1 MIGQSLL
8 TLVRCLLTIRNMN
21 NLSIIIKREYLTR
34 VKKRS
39 FLILTFLGP
48 LLFAAL
54 MITPSLLMLKADEM
68 ESKKSI
74 AVLDESGLFEGKIEN
89 TDANTFIYQDVNEN
103 IDSLKKFVFKG
114 IYDAILYIPATEL
127 NIPVNAKLYSNRQ
140 IPMTL
145 SSHIEREMKQ
155 VVEHQKLLASGIDP
169 AVVKATQANI
179 NVATIRMDE
188 ESGEKTSYA
197 ELEYITGFVLA
208 IVIYFAIFL
217 FSSQVLRG
225 VIEEKTNRIIE
236 VIISSVKP
244 FELMMGKIIGI
255 ALVGLTQFSLW
266 IVLSIG
272 IYLAANGIILGPE
285 ILSPSGTVMTEQIEQ
300 ITEITEG
307 QDIMLEVV
315 EMVQSI
321 NFSAILLSFL
331 FYFVFGYL
339 LYAAMFAAIGGMV
352 DNETDS
358 NQFSTIVSAPLI
370 IGIVSAT
377 AMVNNPDSSLGIW
390 LSMIPFTSPIS
401 MMIRIPFGVP
411 YWQVVISLAI
421 LILTFIIMTWLA
433 GKIYRTG
440 ILMYGKKPNLK
451 ELWKWLKY

>member
-1 MIGQSLL
+1 
-8 TLVRCLLTIRNMN
+8 MN
-21 NLSIIIKREYLTR
+21 NLGIIIKREYLTR

-48 LLFAAL
+48 LFFAAL
-54 MITPSLLMLKADEM
+54 MIAPSLLMLNADKM

-74 AVLDESGLFEGKIEN
+74 AVLDETGWFDGKFEN
-89 TDANTFIYQDVNEN
+89 TDVNTFIYQDYNEN
-103 IDSLKKFVFKG
+103 IDSLKQFVFND
-114 IYDAILYIPATEL
+114 IYDAILYIPATSL
-127 NIPVNAKLYSNRQ
+127 NVPVNAKLYSDKQ

-169 AVVKATQANI
+169 AIVKSVTTNI
-179 NVATIRMDE
+179 NVSTIRMDS

-197 ELEYITGFVLA
+197 ELEYIIGILLA
-208 IVIYFAIFL
+208 VIIYFAIFL

-255 ALVGLTQFSLW
+255 ALVGLTQFMLW
-266 IVLSIG
+266 IVLTVV
-272 IYLAANGIILGPE
+272 IYLVAGGIFLGPE

-300 ITEITEG
+300 ITEISKG
-307 QDIMLEVV
+307 QDIMLEAVN
-315 EMVQSI
+315 MVKSI

-331 FYFVFGYL
+331 FYFIFGYL
-339 LYAAMFAAIGGMV
+339 LYAALFAAIGGMV

-358 NQFSTIVSAPLI
+358 NQFSTVVSFPLI
-370 IGIVSAT
+370 IAIVCAPM
-377 AMVNNPDSSLGIW
+377 MVDNPDSSLGIW
-390 LSMIPFTSPIS
+390 LSMIPFTSPVS
-401 MMIRIPFGVP
+401 MMIRVPFGIP
-411 YWQVVISLAI
+411 YWQVAVSLII
-421 LILTFIIMTWLA
+421 LILTFILITWLA

-440 ILMYGKKPNLK
+440 ILMYGKKPNMK
-451 ELWKWLKY
+451 EIWKWLRY

>member
-1 MIGQSLL
+1 MS
-8 TLVRCLLTIRNMN
+8 

-48 LLFAAL
+48 LFFAAL
-54 MITPSLLMLKADEM
+54 MIAPSLLMIESEKM
-68 ESKKSI
+68 ESKKNI
-74 AVLDESGLFEGKIEN
+74 AVLDESGIFDGKIEN
-89 TDANTFIYQDVNEN
+89 TDANTFLYLYNEN
-103 IDSLKKFVFKG
+103 VDSLKNLVFEG
-114 IYDAILYIPATEL
+114 IYDAVLYIPATEF
-127 NIPVNAKLYSNRQ
+127 NIPVNAKLYSNKQ

-169 AVVKATQANI
+169 ALVKASQTSI

-188 ESGEKTSYA
+188 ENGEKTSYA
-197 ELEYITGFVLA
+197 ELEYIIGFVLA
-208 IVIYFAIFL
+208 IIIYFAVFL
-217 FSSQVLRG
+217 FSNQVLRG

-244 FELMMGKIIGI
+244 FELMMGKIVGI
-255 ALVGLTQFSLW
+255 ALVGLTQFLLW
-266 IVLSIG
+266 IILTLG
-272 IYLAANGIILGPE
+272 IYLVSSTLILGPE
-285 ILSPSGTVMTEQIEQ
+285 IMSPSGTVMTEQISQ
-300 ITEITEG
+300 ITETTQG
-307 QDIMLEVV
+307 QDIMLEAVN
-315 EMVQSI
+315 MVQSI
-321 NFSAILLSFL
+321 NFSAILWSFL

-358 NQFSTIVSAPLI
+358 NQFSTVVSIPLI
-370 IGIVSAT
+370 IALVCAT
-377 AMVNNPDSSLGIW
+377 AMINNPDSSLGIW

-411 YWQVVISLAI
+411 YWQVIVSLLI
-421 LILTFIIMTWLA
+421 LIITFIIITWIA
-433 GKIYRTG
+433 SKIYRTG
-440 ILMYGKKPNLK
+440 ILMYGKKPSLK
-451 ELWKWLKY
+451 EIWKWMKY

>member
-1 MIGQSLL
+1 
-8 TLVRCLLTIRNMN
+8 MN
-21 NLSIIIKREYLTR
+21 NFSIILKREYLTR

-48 LLFAAL
+48 LFFAAL
-54 MITPSLLMLKADEM
+54 MIAPSLLMIKSEQM

-74 AVLDESGLFEGKIEN
+74 AVLDESGMFEGRIEN
-89 TDANTFIYQDVNEN
+89 TDANTFIYQSENEN
-103 IDSLKKFVFKG
+103 IDSLKNFVFEG

-127 NIPVNAKLYSNRQ
+127 NIPVNAKLYSNKQ

-145 SSHIEREMKQ
+145 TSHIEREMKQ
-155 VVEHQKLLASGIDP
+155 VVEHQKLIASGIDP
-169 AVVKATQANI
+169 AVVKATQTNI

-197 ELEYITGFVLA
+197 ELEYIIGLVLA
-208 IVIYFAIFL
+208 IIIYFAVFL
-217 FSSQVLRG
+217 FSNQVLRG

-244 FELMMGKIIGI
+244 FELMMGKIVGI
-255 ALVGLTQFSLW
+255 ALVGLTQFLLW
-266 IVLSIG
+266 IVLTVA
-272 IYLAANGIILGPE
+272 IYFVASGFILGPE
-285 ILSPSGTVMTEQIEQ
+285 IMSPSGTVMTEQISQ
-300 ITEITEG
+300 MTETTQG
-307 QDIMLEVV
+307 QDIMLEAVN
-315 EMVQSI
+315 MVQSI
-321 NFSAILLSFL
+321 NFGAILWSFL

-358 NQFSTIVSAPLI
+358 NQFSTIVSLPLI
-370 IGIVSAT
+370 VAIVYST

-411 YWQVVISLAI
+411 YWQVAVSLVI
-421 LILTFIIMTWLA
+421 LILTFILITWLA

-440 ILMYGKKPNLK
+440 ILMYGKKPDMK
-451 ELWKWLKY
+451 EIWKWLKY

>member
-1 MIGQSLL
+1 
-8 TLVRCLLTIRNMN
+8 MN
-21 NLSIIIKREYLTR
+21 NFSIILKREYLTR

-48 LLFAAL
+48 LFFAAL
-54 MITPSLLMLKADEM
+54 MIAPSLLMIKSEQM

-74 AVLDESGLFEGKIEN
+74 AVLDESGMFEGRIEN
-89 TDANTFIYQDVNEN
+89 TDANTFIYQSENEN
-103 IDSLKKFVFKG
+103 IDSLKNFVFEG
-114 IYDAILYIPATEL
+114 IYDAVLYIPATEL
-127 NIPVNAKLYSNRQ
+127 NIPVNAKLYSNKQ

-145 SSHIEREMKQ
+145 TSHIEREMKQ
-155 VVEHQKLLASGIDP
+155 VVEHQKLIASGIDP
-169 AVVKATQANI
+169 AVVKATQTNI

-197 ELEYITGFVLA
+197 ELEYIIGLVLA
-208 IVIYFAIFL
+208 VIIYFAVFL
-217 FSSQVLRG
+217 FSNQVLRG

-244 FELMMGKIIGI
+244 FELMMGKIVGI
-255 ALVGLTQFSLW
+255 ALVGLTQFLLW
-266 IVLSIG
+266 IVLTVA
-272 IYLAANGIILGPE
+272 IYFVASGFILGPE
-285 ILSPSGTVMTEQIEQ
+285 IMSPSGTVMTEQISQ
-300 ITEITEG
+300 MTETTQG
-307 QDIMLEVV
+307 QDIMLEAVN
-315 EMVQSI
+315 MVQSI
-321 NFSAILLSFL
+321 NFGAILWSFL

-358 NQFSTIVSAPLI
+358 NQFSTIVSLPLI
-370 IGIVSAT
+370 VAIVCST

-411 YWQVVISLAI
+411 
-421 LILTFIIMTWLA
+421 
-433 GKIYRTG
+433 
-440 ILMYGKKPNLK
+440 
-451 ELWKWLKY
+451 